1 LIIAIGH
8 IITEMNNVLGI
19 TVGAVH
25 EEAANIRWL
34 GCIKAI
40 FLCGVKF
47 VIN

>member
-19 TVGAVH
+19 IVGAVH
-25 EEAANIRWL
+25 EEAANTSWL

-40 FLCGVKF
+40 SLYGVKS